1 MHVIYSIP
9 AQQFRSLPAKLPCDT
24 AMELPGSAS
33 TPEGVDADV
42 LIQSARESKDE
53 GVRWWASQATREH
66 VEGEFRTS
74 PAMASL
80 RAVVYANFAVL
91 MHTQTEDLLLDSLY
105 HELDL
110 ARERAA
116 QFAHEV
122 QVLHCSIGNL
132 QQLAADKDADWDSPI
147 EV

>member
-1 MHVIYSIP
+1 MHVISSMM
-9 AQQFRSLPAKLPCDT
+9 ALQFRSLPAMFPCDT
-24 AMELPGSAS
+24 AMELP
-33 TPEGVDADV
+33 DADV
-42 LIQSARESKDE
+42 LIQSAREWQDE
-53 GVRWWASQATREH
+53 GVRWWASWATREH

-80 RAVVYANFAVL
+80 RAVVYANFAAL

-132 QQLAADKDADWDSPI
+132 QQLAADKDADWDLPV